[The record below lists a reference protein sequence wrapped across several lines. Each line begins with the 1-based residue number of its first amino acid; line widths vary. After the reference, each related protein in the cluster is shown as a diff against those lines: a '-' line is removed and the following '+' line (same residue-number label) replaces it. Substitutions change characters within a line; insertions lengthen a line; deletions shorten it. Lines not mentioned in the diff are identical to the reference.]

1 MTRLAIRLKLVA
13 VLAALFL
20 AIGGLPL
27 AGYAQEDAAPPAAE
41 QASES
46 GQPAVEEQ
54 GPAGDPGS
62 PPPAEASPSPAPA
75 SPEPVFQAPVEDP
88 AASPA
93 PSESPAPSDE
103 PASPEA
109 PADGGSDPVGE
120 TPAVAPAATEETE
133 EFGAAIEAADEPA
146 AINVAVLAV
155 NCATAPATVVPGV
168 VPDGCTAASGLKFE
182 ATVGAVSLGTF
193 TTNGSGLVQVG
204 ALDGENLTITEDLS
218 SVTNGY
224 EAASATSTVAVAAG
238 AALTLVHVETDAEP
252 VPPVAVGRVQLTQ
265 GQCPT
270 SGETRTE
277 LTYIEPASL
286 RAAADEGCRGIAGA
300 EFQVTIKEADTLA
313 AAAVE
318 GIKRTDAN
326 GNWRGELPVGSYIVT
341 HVASGQ
347 ALEIDVVADEVSTV
361 VAIDYIKADPS
372 TEGTLSI
379 RRFACPGTADTTEV
393 TVSAA
398 EPTPRAGCEA
408 EHGTFQLNDGKPF
421 SGVDDDG
428 AVTFTLPTGTYSF
441 SDLTGGDGAG
451 AEITVAA
458 GATTWVMVERLMS
471 PGDLTVQFN
480 VCSTPVSASEDPNNS
495 SFWTSACNNPVS
507 GAQVLLISAAGEVV
521 TEATTD
527 GGGYTTF
534 LDVVSGTYRLR
545 GGGNTETCAVFVGSQ
560 GALGGVQI
568 SNGQFIQSQ
577 VFACTKMASS
587 PGGPIGEVPG
597 GDPIPGNPGGTI
609 KLPVSGPSDT
619 QNPTVSQLPS
629 TGTSNSVFAGQHI
642 ALWIALLG
650 AAVLAL
656 FATVFAVIYGRDS

>member
-20 AIGGLPL
+20 AIGGMPL
-27 AGYAQEDAAPPAAE
+27 AGYAQEDSGSSSAE
-41 QASES
+41 QASEAA
-46 GQPAVEEQ
+46 QPAAEEQ
-54 GPAGDPGS
+54 TAAEEPAS
-62 PPPAEASPSPAPA
+62 PPAAEASPSPAPT
-75 SPEPVFQAPVEDP
+75 SPEPVFQAPVEEP

-109 PADGGSDPVGE
+109 PAGE
-120 TPAVAPAATEETE
+120 TPAAAPAATEETE
-133 EFGAAIEAADEPA
+133 EVEAAVEAADEPA
-146 AINVAVLAV
+146 TINVSILAV

-182 ATVGAVSLGTF
+182 ATVDTVSLGTF

-204 ALDGENLTITEDLS
+204 ALDGEILTVTEDLS
-218 SVTNGY
+218 SVSDGY
-224 EAASATSTVAVAAG
+224 EAVSATSTVTVAAG

-252 VPPVAVGRVQLTQ
+252 IPPVVVGRVQLTQ
-265 GQCPT
+265 GRCPT

-286 RAAADEGCRGIAGA
+286 RAAADEGCQGVAGA
-300 EFQVTIKEADTLA
+300 EFQITINEADTLA

-347 ALEIDVVADEVSTV
+347 SLEIEVVADEVSTV

-393 TVSAA
+393 TVAAA
-398 EPTPRAGCEA
+398 EPTPREGCEA
-408 EHGTFQLNDGKPF
+408 ENGTFQLNDGEPF

-428 AVTFTLPTGTYSF
+428 AVTFTLPTGTYAF
-441 SDLTGGDGAG
+441 TDLTGGDGAG
-451 AEITVAA
+451 AEVTVAA

-480 VCSTPVSASEDPNNS
+480 ACSTPVSASEDPNNA
-495 SFWTSACNNPVS
+495 SFWASACNNPVS
-507 GAQVLLISAAGEVV
+507 GAQVQLISAGEVV
-521 TEATTD
+521 SEATTD
-527 GGGYTTF
+527 GGGYATF
-534 LDVVSGTYRLR
+534 IDVVSGTYQLR
-545 GGGNTETCAVFVGSQ
+545 GGNAETCAVFVGNQ
-560 GALGGVQI
+560 GALGGVQV

-577 VFACTKMASS
+577 VFACTKMASG

-597 GDPIPGNPGGTI
+597 GDPIPGNPGGNI
-609 KLPVSGPSDT
+609 KLPVPGPGD
-619 QNPTVSQLPS
+619 QNPTVTQLPS

-642 ALWIALLG
+642 ALWLALIG
-650 AAVLAL
+650 AAVMAL
-656 FATVFAVIYGRDS
+656 FATVFAVRYGRDS